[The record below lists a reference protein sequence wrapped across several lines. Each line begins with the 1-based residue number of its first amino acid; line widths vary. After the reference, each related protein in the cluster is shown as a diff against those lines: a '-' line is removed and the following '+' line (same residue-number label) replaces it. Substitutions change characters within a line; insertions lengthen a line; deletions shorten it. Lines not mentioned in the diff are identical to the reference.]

1 MRTLHDVPEAERI
14 AFAQII
20 NENKNLSWTANAY
33 AQVDMEHL
41 ERQQMTTL
49 AQTAANWP
57 PSDEVLDEAQKYLAG
72 GPESMTAADLDDE
85 FDWSNFKGIDFTGES
100 RDQKSCGSCYMI
112 ATVTMLESR
121 IKLFYGEDISLS
133 SQFPL
138 QCNFL
143 TEGCHGGWGY
153 LGGMFL

>member
-1 MRTLHDVPEAERI
+1 M
-14 AFAQII
+14 
-20 NENKNLSWTANAY
+20 
-33 AQVDMEHL
+33 
-41 ERQQMTTL
+41 
-49 AQTAANWP
+49 
-57 PSDEVLDEAQKYLAG
+57 YLRG
-72 GPESMTAADLDDE
+72 GPDSIPEDDLPTA
-85 FDWSNFKGIDFTGES
+85 FDWSDFRGYDFTGES

-121 IKLFYGEDISLS
+121 IKLFYGEEKSLS

-153 LGGMFL
+153 LSGMFM